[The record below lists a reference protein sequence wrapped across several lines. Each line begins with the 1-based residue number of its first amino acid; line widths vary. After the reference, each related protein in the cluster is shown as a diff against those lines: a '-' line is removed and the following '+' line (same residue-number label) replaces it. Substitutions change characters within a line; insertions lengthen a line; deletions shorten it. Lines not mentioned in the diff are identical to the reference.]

1 MVFHTVILTPWA
13 WQLAL
18 KKVIANTGFLGVKT
32 IQKAVTYWSTHA
44 FDIQA
49 NLAIIPWLQQQIIY
63 FSSCFPSMHK
73 HTQYKVHPM
82 ALVTFIS
89 SFST

>member
-1 MVFHTVILTPWA
+1 MVFHTVILTPWD

-32 IQKAVTYWSTHA
+32 IQKAVLYWATHA

-49 NLAIIPWLQQQIIY
+49 NMAIIPSATNNLLFQLFPIY
-63 FSSCFPSMHK
+63 
-73 HTQYKVHPM
+73 
-82 ALVTFIS
+82 A
-89 SFST
+89 